1 MTTHYSLLGVDPSA
15 PPDEI
20 KRAFRREVARYHP
33 DKVQHLG
40 AEFQEIA
47 TGRAAALTEAYRVLM
62 NGALRAEYDAQLAFS
77 QPERPAPQRP
87 DPGPAR
93 QPGGDPD
100 PGARRAAPAPRGNGQ
115 DDGALNVV
123 RRAVLARLAQAAEAS
138 SGVTAPATGFDA
150 AFELKGPRSLFRR
163 AEPGVRVAARIV
175 PCVDAPAVEAAWPAA
190 ARLAAGKEAA
200 CLLLLGSGLSAAGEL
215 SSTIMGLRRK
225 TRGAPPIVIPVDIR
239 DWEALVP
246 PDTPPLVRGM
256 LDRLRHPDEGTPR
269 RRRA

>member
-1 MTTHYSLLGVDPSA
+1 MTTHYTLLGVDPSA

-40 AEFQEIA
+40 SEFQEIA

-62 NGALRAEYDAQLAFS
+62 NDELRAAYDAQLAS
-77 QPERPAPQRP
+77 GLPERPAPHRP

-93 QPGGDPD
+93 HPDGDRAPGERQQASTT
-100 PGARRAAPAPRGNGQ
+100 PGSNRDA
-115 DDGALNVV
+115 GALNVV

-150 AFELKGPRSLFRR
+150 AFELRGRRSLFRR

-175 PCVDAPAVEAAWPAA
+175 PCVDGPAVEAAWPAA
-190 ARLAAGKEAA
+190 ARLAAGKDAA
-200 CLLLLGSGLSAAGEL
+200 CLLLLGSGLSSAGEL

-225 TRGAPPIVIPVDIR
+225 TRGATPIVIPVDIR

-246 PDTPPLVRGM
+246 PDTPPIVRGM
-256 LDRLRHPDEGTPR
+256 LDRLRHPE
-269 RRRA
+269 